1 MGASGM
7 TTLIKLTEDVEKAA
21 RKAPFPDGAVE
32 IIRLEY
38 AKMGDLVRAQARVFG
53 AYHARTIDP
62 VEGVYM
68 PKTVTDAILAIQ
80 AVINKAADTADRVS
94 PLALKVCAQMLDEL
108 DDPTRRVWDQ
118 RANPGGSG
126 RAAA

>member
-7 TTLIKLTEDVEKAA
+7 RTLIKLAEDMEKAA

-32 IIRLEY
+32 IIRVEY
-38 AKMGDLVRAQARVFG
+38 SLMGDLVRAQARVFG
-53 AYHARTIDP
+53 AYHERTIDK

-68 PKTVTDAILAIQ
+68 PKAVTDAILAIQ
-80 AVINKAADTADRVS
+80 AVIFKAAETADKVT